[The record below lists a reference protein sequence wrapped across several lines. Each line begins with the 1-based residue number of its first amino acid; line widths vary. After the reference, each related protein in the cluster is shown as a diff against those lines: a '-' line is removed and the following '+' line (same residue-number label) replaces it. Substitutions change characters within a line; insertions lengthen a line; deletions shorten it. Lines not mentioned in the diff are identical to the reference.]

1 MSDSTQDTRRSPVW
15 DLTTPTDNA
24 DEETKN
30 NFYSS
35 LPPVLENIPKHDVT
49 WLMVDFSARVGQEK
63 SDGSTGSRLYH
74 IQHRHQRLRGKWRHI
89 VIGGTLFAHKDLSS
103 IRWEHRP
110 HHEQQQMKAI
120 SIGLP
125 ISVGATTLL
134 LQRFGLNWGGPG
146 SGPIK
151 ASDSMLSLR
160 TQESENYSTSCSET
174 DTANPKTTPI
184 TNTSFFT
191 SKVLSRSI
199 LQLITEAM

>member
-1 MSDSTQDTRRSPVW
+1 MDVSERLNSMSDSTQDTRRSPMW

-35 LPPVLENIPKHDVT
+35 LPPVLDNIPKHDVA

-120 SIGLP
+120 SIGLQAVRHAQIGRGHNLVIAKIRLKLRRARIRTNKSKWFDVKLEDP
-125 ISVGATTLL
+125 ELFYI
-134 LQRFGLNWGGPG
+134 
-146 SGPIK
+146 
-151 ASDSMLSLR
+151 MLR
-160 TQESENYSTSCSET
+160 N
-174 DTANPKTTPI
+174 
-184 TNTSFFT
+184 
-191 SKVLSRSI
+191 R
-199 LQLITEAM
+199 